1 MVLISKK
8 NRRTIL
14 EFIFKEGVITVQKD
28 GSKPKHDD
36 IDVPNLEVMML
47 TKSLVSRNYLKDTFN
62 WQWHY
67 CFLTNEGI
75 EYLREV
81 LHLPPHVAP
90 QTLTKQR
97 AARPLGATSP
107 PGGGDSFGGKG
118 WSKGKDKGR
127 GKGWGKDGPVSDE
140 KPSS

>member
-1 MVLISKK
+1 MVLVSKR

-28 GSKPKHDD
+28 GAKPKHDD
-36 IDVPNLEVMML
+36 IDVSNLEVMMV

-81 LHLPPHVAP
+81 LHLPSHIAP

-97 AARPLGATSP
+97 AARPLAAAAP
-107 PGGGDSFGGKG
+107 AGGDSYGERRGGKAWG
-118 WSKGKDKGR
+118 KGK
-127 GKGWGKDGPVSDE
+127 GKGQEGPVSDE
-140 KPSS
+140 KPSY